1 MLCLV
6 LGHAYPKSRTLTFPR
21 SAIQTQQEGTR
32 TTTHPYKLSTWFP
45 PETLPTWGIP
55 TPPLTPHQGLLYL
68 SWFSKFS
75 RFPLQDRPAFPQSFP
90 KTTLEPTEDCAEFR
104 VCFLNSALPHLT
116 SSPWQSLNYLITQ
129 HWTFSIFHP
138 MMSQIEM
145 QGPRSIWILYCS
157 SSRDGEQTA
166 PHQNLHSDRKMSL
179 CQITTGITSL
189 HKQQEQW
196 NGKNCHA
203 HYPSWKMCSLQ
214 RSNREILCILG
225 KKLPKHQETQTILQQ
240 CEPDG
245 TYQPSTI
252 PKPAWFLEPQELKT
266 LDLLQT
272 EFMRTFSKQHVG
284 GKEHQLI
291 IIYQDLENITFG
303 CIPCGIPSHFS
314 MDLAQF
320 AWEEASPILEG

>member
-1 MLCLV
+1 MES
-6 LGHAYPKSRTLTFPR
+6 K
-21 SAIQTQQEGTR
+21 
-32 TTTHPYKLSTWFP
+32 
-45 PETLPTWGIP
+45 
-55 TPPLTPHQGLLYL
+55 PPLTRIFTATDKRACVKLQLELHPCIN
-68 SWFSKFS
+68 S
-75 RFPLQDRPAFPQSFP
+75 RSSEMGKTSTHIIPA
-90 KTTLEPTEDCAEFR
+90 
-104 VCFLNSALPHLT
+104 
-116 SSPWQSLNYLITQ
+116 
-129 HWTFSIFHP
+129 
-138 MMSQIEM
+138 
-145 QGPRSIWILYCS
+145 G
-157 SSRDGEQTA
+157 
-166 PHQNLHSDRKMSL
+166 
-179 CQITTGITSL
+179 
-189 HKQQEQW
+189 
-196 NGKNCHA
+196 
-203 HYPSWKMCSLQ
+203 KMCSLQ

-252 PKPAWFLEPQELKT
+252 PKPAWFLEPQEPKT